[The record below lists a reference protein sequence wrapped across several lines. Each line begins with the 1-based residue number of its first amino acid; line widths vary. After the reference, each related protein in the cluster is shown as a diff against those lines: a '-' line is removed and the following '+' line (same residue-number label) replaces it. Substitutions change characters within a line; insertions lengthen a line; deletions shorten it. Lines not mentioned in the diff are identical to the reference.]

1 MTISYRA
8 EVTQSWVGNAPSVRD
23 LATLLGMTQPLTM
36 RGIIDRL
43 RFVETAT
50 TEMDINTDDDA
61 PINGHVKF
69 ELKSDGS
76 YVFSGHMRA
85 TGGLSYHYGLQ
96 SWVKGTDGLAIAAH
110 RTGDVYGLDTPGDRQ
125 DNWSEPGQNLGIKQH
140 WRAIR
145 GTPGIGYRL
154 NADLSG
160 VLGTVVDVVKVVL
173 EGLAAEVV
181 LGPGGLLLVV
191 GSELSAPLA
200 SSDALGGVFASGTG
214 LMILGPIG
222 AIPALIAGGIED
234 LAGIRHRPMKAEERA
249 FADRVFGGRL
259 EFDRVLLTN
268 MSHDGRK
275 FTIPTFT
282 QTILVNMNDALD
294 NPMGYTS
301 AGEYEQPGSVFIHE
315 LTHAWQICNNSLF
328 NVICGMGDNYDYASD
343 ANWKTRD
350 WNSYNNEQQAHIVDD
365 WYGNHVTRNPPKTG
379 PYVLDA
385 QGIPVTDLD
394 GFDALNDGA
403 YRFIT
408 ENIRTGQV

>member
-8 EVTQSWVGNAPSVRD
+8 EVTQSWVGNAPRVRD
-23 LATLLGMTQPLTM
+23 LAALLEMSQPLTM

-43 RFVETAT
+43 RFVETAVA
-50 TEMDINTDDDA
+50 EMPINTDDDA

-69 ELKSDGS
+69 VVKSNGS

-85 TGGLSYHYGLQ
+85 TGALSYHYGLQ
-96 SWVKGTDGLAIAAH
+96 CWVKSTEGLAIAAH
-110 RTGDVYGLDTPGDRQ
+110 RTGDVYGTDTSGDRQ
-125 DNWSEPGQNLGIKQH
+125 DNWSESGTNNGIKQH

-145 GTPGIGYRL
+145 GHPGIGYHL
-154 NADLSG
+154 NADMSG
-160 VLGTVVDVVKVVL
+160 VLGTVVDVLKVVL
-173 EGLAAEVV
+173 EGLAAEAV

-200 SSDALGGVFASGTG
+200 GSDALGGAFASGTG

-222 AIPALIAGGIED
+222 AIPALIAGGVEG
-234 LAGIRHRPMKAEERA
+234 LAGIRHRVMTAEERA
-249 FADRVFGGRL
+249 FANRVFNGTIDY
-259 EFDRVLLTN
+259 DRILLTN

-275 FTIPTFT
+275 FTFPTFT
-282 QTILVNMNDALD
+282 KTILVNMNDALD

-301 AGEYEQPGSVFIHE
+301 PGEYEQPGSVFIHE

-328 NVICGMGDNYDYASD
+328 NVICGMSESYDYAGD
-343 ANWKTRD
+343 TNWSSRD
-350 WNSYNNEQQAHIVDD
+350 WNSFNNEQQAHIVDD
-365 WYGNHVTRNPPKTG
+365 WYGRHVMRNPPATG
-379 PYVLDA
+379 PYLLDA

-394 GFDALNDGA
+394 GFDALNDKA

-408 ENIRTGQV
+408 ENILTGQP